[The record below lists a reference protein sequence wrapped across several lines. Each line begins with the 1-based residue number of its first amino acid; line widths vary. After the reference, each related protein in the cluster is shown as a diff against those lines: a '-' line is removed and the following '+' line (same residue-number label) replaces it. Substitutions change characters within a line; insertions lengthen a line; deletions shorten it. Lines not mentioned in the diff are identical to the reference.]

1 MLSQLRKR
9 GINMEN
15 KRLIELVNVSKD
27 YDGDVALNNIN
38 LYIRDGEF
46 LTLLGPSG
54 CGKTTLLRLI
64 AGFIMPS
71 SGKIMMDGKELTNVP
86 PYKRRVNTVFQKYA
100 LFSHLNV
107 FENVAFGLKIR
118 KLPKDEIKRRVTEM
132 LELVNLAGYE
142 KRYIDQL
149 SGGQQQ
155 RVAIAR
161 ALANN
166 PTILLADE
174 PTGALDRATGRQ
186 VMSLF
191 HDLNDEGRTIIMIT
205 HDIEIARHARRIVR
219 ILDGEISEGVVEDA

>member
-15 KRLIELVNVSKD
+15 NVSKD

-86 PYKRRVNTVFQKYA
+86 PYKRRVNTVLILTY
-100 LFSHLNV
+100 
-107 FENVAFGLKIR
+107 LKT
-118 KLPKDEIKRRVTEM
+118 L
-132 LELVNLAGYE
+132 
-142 KRYIDQL
+142 L
-149 SGGQQQ
+149 S
-155 RVAIAR
+155 V
-161 ALANN
+161 
-166 PTILLADE
+166 
-174 PTGALDRATGRQ
+174 
-186 VMSLF
+186 
-191 HDLNDEGRTIIMIT
+191 
-205 HDIEIARHARRIVR
+205 
-219 ILDGEISEGVVEDA
+219 